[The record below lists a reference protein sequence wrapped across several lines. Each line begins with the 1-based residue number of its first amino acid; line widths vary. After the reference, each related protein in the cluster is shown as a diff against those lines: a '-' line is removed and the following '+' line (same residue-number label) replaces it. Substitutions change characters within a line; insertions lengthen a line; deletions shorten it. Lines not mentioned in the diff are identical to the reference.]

1 MLSNWFHSHNWSG
14 LPIPTCARITFT
26 FCGSFLQIT
35 MSELL
40 WFSAM
45 STRVDTLIFHFQG
58 IFLKLSIT
66 PTQLYATFFWGV
78 MWCRAWLKS
87 FRSGTYKNF
96 IGVLLDFNNY
106 HTSKPM
112 SPCEN
117 ILRITRLWKGGCSSL
132 KGSPLNDNKIPICYG
147 NNPLSLIL

>member
-1 MLSNWFHSHNWSG
+1 MLSNWFHSHFGVDFPFPLVQGSL
-14 LPIPTCARITFT
+14 LPSVDHFCESQCQNYCDFQQCWQGWIPL
-26 FCGSFLQIT
+26 SF
-35 MSELL
+35 
-40 WFSAM
+40 
-45 STRVDTLIFHFQG
+45 IFKAFFWNYQSHQRNCM
-58 IFLKLSIT
+58 KLS
-66 PTQLYATFFWGV
+66 FEE
-78 MWCRAWLKS
+78 WCRAWLKS

-132 KGSPLNDNKIPICYG
+132 KGSPLNDNKILICYE